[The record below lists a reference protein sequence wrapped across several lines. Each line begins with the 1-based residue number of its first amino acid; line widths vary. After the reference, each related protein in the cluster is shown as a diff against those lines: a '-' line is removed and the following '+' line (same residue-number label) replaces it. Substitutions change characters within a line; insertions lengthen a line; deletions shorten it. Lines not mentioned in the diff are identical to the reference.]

1 MRFLRFANRGI
12 KVAAHL
18 NLEDFLRNTR
28 HGSPPRDVETFTINL
43 AFGFGSDSAV
53 RSKNAEQQEGTL
65 FVRAGRNV
73 VRIGYSIHSR
83 PDRNSGFGVNTLAGL
98 AILVNERNYIERE
111 PTRIQN
117 FPYLN
122 FINAK
127 RSIPP
132 EFVAYYTGAEDS

>member
-1 MRFLRFANRGI
+1 MLNSKKALCLCEQ
-12 KVAAHL
+12 AA
-18 NLEDFLRNTR
+18 
-28 HGSPPRDVETFTINL
+28 
-43 AFGFGSDSAV
+43 
-53 RSKNAEQQEGTL
+53 
-65 FVRAGRNV
+65 NV